1 MEMSAIIGKL
11 LSGYAC
17 TAYAGAM
24 AFWIAAEAVVP
35 LRHVAEVV
43 AKLP

>member
-17 TAYAGAM
+17 TAYASAM
-24 AFWIAAEAVVP
+24 AFWMAAEAVAP
-35 LRHVAEVV
+35 IRYVADVV
-43 AKLP
+43 TNLP